1 MMLDQLRPYAKHSV
15 YDVLEELG
23 FDLNEWAIN
32 RGGSP
37 NKNPAVNGRAYA
49 WSYGDQKNSQNI
61 FMLWHEDMTEHDGQI
76 RYRQDWRGVIAELEK
91 KRPMTA
97 KRADNFLKHVSDLKI
112 GSLVRV
118 GIVEGSRAESSNE
131 ESSRVARRMLDPEV
145 WHLSYWDPMTS
156 TFEFTRGLPARAT
169 LEEPAVDR
177 RVEVPLGADESDIL
191 EVHKDIEDVLAQII
205 TATEKQ
211 RLISARLGQG
221 KFRSQ
226 VLERWQDA
234 CAVTGSRTLTV
245 IRASHCKPWRSCTNE
260 ERLDPANGLPL
271 VATLD
276 ALFDAGLITFANNG
290 DLTVSPRLQD
300 QTLRVNG
307 LRLTRAPTASEKL
320 FLDYHRRE
328 IYKA

>member
-1 MMLDQLRPYAKHSV
+1 MQPRCVGKLQKIDASVRGPLGGYAHV
-15 YDVLEELG
+15 DFGLWRRARNLG
-23 FDLNEWAIN
+23 ATSF
-32 RGGSP
+32 
-37 NKNPAVNGRAYA
+37 
-49 WSYGDQKNSQNI
+49 
-61 FMLWHEDMTEHDGQI
+61 
-76 RYRQDWRGVIAELEK
+76 GVF
-91 KRPMTA
+91 R
-97 KRADNFLKHVSDLKI
+97 LK
-112 GSLVRV
+112 
-118 GIVEGSRAESSNE
+118 AASSCAG
-131 ESSRVARRMLDPEV
+131 SSRRL
-145 WHLSYWDPMTS
+145 LSCFS
-156 TFEFTRGLPARAT
+156 
-169 LEEPAVDR
+169 
-177 RVEVPLGADESDIL
+177 
-191 EVHKDIEDVLAQII
+191 KDIEDVLAQII

-226 VLERWQDA
+226 VLERWQNA

-290 DLTVSPRLQD
+290 DVTVSPRLQG

-307 LRLTRAPTASEKL
+307 LRLTRVPTASEKL